1 MNGPDVVYDIVA
13 QLRPFVLSRKLFEA
27 LAIRLYLHKSIS
39 SFHGASIDF
48 PFLPPLPF
56 FSAHFSRRRN
66 KELQITRLRLRETS
80 TSIARNSMSSIK
92 GERSTRSSINTRIKI
107 TFLRRKGELCFPR
120 DGKVRLRDYSQ
131 NCNFIIVRNF
141 ILKFRIEYLY
151 T

>member
-48 PFLPPLPF
+48 LSLPPLPF

-92 GERSTRSSINTRIKI
+92 GERSTR
-107 TFLRRKGELCFPR
+107 
-120 DGKVRLRDYSQ
+120 
-131 NCNFIIVRNF
+131 
-141 ILKFRIEYLY
+141 
-151 T
+151 